1 MLNFNYQKKLEAKKE
16 LLNIEEIDKRRST
29 EKQPPAEDKVITLP
43 ILDQG
48 GQTEETFQDCINRDT
63 HINTMKTSSKSKPIN
78 KKPEKANTRAKIKTR
93 PTFDASAKGQ
103 NKWSFNDIT
112 PDIASDD
119 DITKSFYYWRSNN
132 LYALFDLKQAYWSIR
147 HDIETICLNQLYLR
161 L

>member
-1 MLNFNYQKKLEAKKE
+1 MINFNYQKKLEAKKE
-16 LLNIEEIDKRRST
+16 LLNIEDIDKRRSR
-29 EKQPPAEDKVITLP
+29 EKQPPVKDKVITLP

-48 GQTEETFQDCINRDT
+48 GQTEETFQDCINRNI
-63 HINTMKTSSKSKPIN
+63 HINTMETGSNAKPIN
-78 KKPEKANTRAKIKTR
+78 KKPGKANTRTKIKTR

-103 NKWSFNDIT
+103 NKWSFNDLT
-112 PDIASDD
+112 PEIASDD